1 VLRGCIC
8 VPAAAYT
15 CFVGAKVSNKVTKR
29 DQRDQGELDKIVS
42 NTMSILL
49 KVNHRFNTIPIKI
62 SMVFLMVLG
71 MNSSLCRSSDG
82 KKKKKNFSKFLWTF
96 KGPLNSKSYLENE

>member
-82 KKKKKNFSKFLWTF
+82 KKKKEKLLQISMDFQGT
-96 KGPLNSKSYLENE
+96 PE